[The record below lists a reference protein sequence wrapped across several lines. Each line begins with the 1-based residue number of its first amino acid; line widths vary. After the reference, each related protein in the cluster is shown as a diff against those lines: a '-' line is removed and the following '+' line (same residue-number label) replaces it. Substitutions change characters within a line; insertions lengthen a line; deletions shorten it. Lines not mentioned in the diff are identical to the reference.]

1 MSAWG
6 LGFVRDPR
14 EVEKSVVALAT
25 SKTPISRG
33 ALFRLMLGR
42 KTVCASFLLLDET
55 KSILY
60 RDLEEFLTFVEKMSS
75 LTAKCA
81 GRQFHAHDG

>member
-1 MSAWG
+1 M
-6 LGFVRDPR
+6 
-14 EVEKSVVALAT
+14 VVQAT

-42 KTVCASFLLLDET
+42 KTVCASSLLLDET
-55 KSILY
+55 KSVLH
-60 RDLEEFLTFVEKMSS
+60 RDLEEFFTFVEKMPS

>member
-14 EVEKSVVALAT
+14 EVKKSVVALAT
-25 SKTPISRG
+25 SKTPICRG
-33 ALFRLMLGR
+33 ALLRLMLGR
-42 KTVCASFLLLDET
+42 KTVSASFLLLDET

-60 RDLEEFLTFVEKMSS
+60 RDFEEFLTLVEKMSS
-75 LTAKCA
+75 FPAKCA